1 MVRLSYS
8 FRNAILEF
16 IFIYL
21 SQNQAFS
28 TFFYNTIFYNTFD
41 NLMQNIYI
49 YTIVRNNYFQRN
61 ILLNF

>member
-1 MVRLSYS
+1 MISYS

-21 SQNQAFS
+21 FQNQTFS

-41 NLMQNIYI
+41 NLNTI
-49 YTIVRNNYFQRN
+49 YTYIIVRNNYFQRY